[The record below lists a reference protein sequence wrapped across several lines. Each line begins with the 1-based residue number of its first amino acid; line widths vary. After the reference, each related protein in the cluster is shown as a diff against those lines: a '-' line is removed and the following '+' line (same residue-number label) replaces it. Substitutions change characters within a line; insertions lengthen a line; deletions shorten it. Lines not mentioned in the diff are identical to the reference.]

1 MMMRFVRTMSLVLA
15 MSLLLAACGDKVDKA
30 RIQGAEAAYRKG
42 DFKTAREVFQ
52 AMSEQ
57 GNARAQ
63 FYLGEMYLSGSGVAK
78 DYAQALKWASAAA
91 EQKSPDAQYTLG
103 MMYESG
109 KGVAQD
115 YVLAHMWYSL
125 SGTSGDEQAIR
136 KKAELELRRMTASQ
150 IEQSKQMELKW
161 IDAHNK

>member
-1 MMMRFVRTMSLVLA
+1 MMISFIRVISLALA
-15 MSLLLAACGDKVDKA
+15 LSLPLSACGDKVDKA

-42 DFKTAREVFQ
+42 DFKTALEVFQ
-52 AMSEQ
+52 AMAEQ

-103 MMYESG
+103 VMYESG
-109 KGVAQD
+109 RGVAQD
-115 YVLAHMWYSL
+115 YVQAHMWYSL

-136 KKAELELRRMTASQ
+136 KKAELELRKMTAAQ

-161 IDAHNK
+161 IDTHNK

>member
-1 MMMRFVRTMSLVLA
+1 MIKSFIRVMSLALA
-15 MSLLLAACGDKVDKA
+15 MGFLLSACGDKVDKS
-30 RIQGAEAAYRKG
+30 RLQGAEAAYRKG
-42 DFKTAREVFQ
+42 DYKTALDMFQ
-52 AMSEQ
+52 AMAER
-57 GNARAQ
+57 GNPRAQ
-63 FYLGEMYLSGSGVAK
+63 FFLGEMYLSGSGVAK

-91 EQKSPDAQYTLG
+91 EQKSSDAQYTLG

-125 SGTSGDEQAIR
+125 SATSGDEQAIR
-136 KKAELELRRMTASQ
+136 KKAELELRKMIATQ

-161 IDAHNK
+161 IEAHNK